1 MKNAKKLLALLLA
14 MAMVFAMGITALAEQ
29 QGELTGGSITI
40 NDAVPGQTYKV
51 YQILYLES
59 YNAEAK
65 AYAYKAN
72 TAWESFIN
80 SDAIKDVYVTVD
92 SQGYVKWKEDAS
104 VADFAKLAQKEAVN
118 MAADGTQ
125 TADDPVEGATYSTV
139 SFTNLKLGYYL
150 VDTTLGTLCSLDT
163 TNPSVVMQE
172 KNEVPGNVKTV
183 QEDATGNYGTENDAD
198 IGDTV
203 NYKSTI
209 TAQAGAENYVF
220 HDKMNAGLTFNGNVT
235 VTLNGQ
241 SVAEEKYTF
250 TDYTAEG
257 AGTSSDGCTFEV
269 EFMQDFCNTLKA
281 DDKIEIAYSATVNE
295 DAVIAGDGNKNE
307 SKLSY
312 GDSTNTKTTPSSI
325 TTTYTWEFDVFKY
338 TETTA
343 NEQTTQTPLAG
354 AEFILYKTVTEE
366 SEETTYYAQLTNG
379 KITGWT
385 TTKDQATTLISNNV
399 GKIEIDGLDAD
410 TYYLK
415 ETKAPDGYNLLGEP
429 VTVTIA
435 NNGDVSVRGEILANK
450 TVNVENQS
458 GSELPSTGGM
468 GTKIF
473 YVLGGILVIGAGILL
488 VARRRMSVK

>member
-14 MAMVFAMGITALAEQ
+14 MAMVFAMGITAFAQQ

-40 NDAVPGQTYKV
+40 KDAEPGQTYNV
-51 YQILYLES
+51 YQILYLEG

-72 TAWESFIN
+72 TAWESFIK

-92 SQGYVKWKEDAS
+92 SQGYVEWKEGAS
-104 VADFAKLAQKEAVN
+104 VADFAKLAQKEAAK

-125 TADDPVEGATYSTV
+125 IAGAAGEGEKYSTV
-139 SFTNLKLGYYL
+139 SFTDLKLGYYL

-163 TNPSVVMQE
+163 TNPSVEMQE

-183 QEDATGNYGTENDAD
+183 QEDSTNEYGSVNDAD

-209 TAQAGAENYVF
+209 TAQEGAQNYVF
-220 HDKMNAGLTFNGNVT
+220 HDKMDAGLTFNGTVT

-241 SVAEEKYTF
+241 PVAEENYTL

-257 AGTSSDGCTFEV
+257 ADTSFGGYDECTFEV
-269 EFMQDFCNTLKA
+269 KFTQAFCDTLKA
-281 DDKIEIAYSATVNE
+281 NDQLVIAYSATVNE
-295 DAVIAGDGNKNE
+295 KAVIAGNGNKNE
-307 SKLSY
+307 SKLSF
-312 GDSTNTKTTPSSI
+312 GDSTNTTTTPSS
-325 TTTYTWEFDVFKY
+325 TTITYTWEFNVFKY
-338 TETTA
+338 T
-343 NEQTTQTPLAG
+343 QTSEEVQTPLEG
-354 AEFILYKTVTEE
+354 AEFILYKTGA
-366 SEETTYYAQLTNG
+366 ETTYYAKLTDG

-385 TTKDQATTLISNNV
+385 EEENQATTLRSNNE

-415 ETKAPDGYNLLGEP
+415 ETKAPDGYNLLGDP
-429 VTVTIA
+429 VTVIIA
-435 NNGDVSVRGEILANK
+435 NNGDVSVRGETLANK
-450 TVNVENQS
+450 TVNVENKS